1 MTLKIFCPVLVA
13 AALCCFLRADDDP
26 TGDRKRVMPNYY
38 GSTGVFNLFD
48 PDTLRTLDY
57 VGGPQFHQYHRDPL
71 DLRVRHLMLG
81 TSFGLM
87 DRLELFLSWYAATE
101 VKRRDLSAPI
111 FTQGVEL
118 APFDQYDRLAREPFP
133 PPPFDYY
140 PGFAFLAHKTGR
152 DNSDGFV
159 GLKYNL
165 MSERRGDPFGLAVIG
180 QMKFNTE
187 REMRVLFRG
196 TRSGT
201 TDGGPKVAAS
211 KRFGRLKLLT
221 THGVIFTGDAIYP
234 FGRQFPIPNE
244 WQSAVGASYDL
255 TERLRVTGE
264 FYSLTFWGSRIPSI
278 HEVNPR
284 DLSVG
289 VQYFPWD
296 SLGLTAGYRRF
307 LNPLYKDSS
316 HNGFMFGFHVRKV
329 FRFLARD

>member
-1 MTLKIFCPVLVA
+1 MKAKILFLALMLVA
-13 AALCCFLRADDDP
+13 VPSAARAQDDP
-26 TGDRKRVMPNYY
+26 DMDRKRVMPNYY
-38 GSTGVFNLFD
+38 GSTGFFDLFD

-81 TSFGLM
+81 AAFGLM
-87 DRLELFLSWYAATE
+87 DRLEFFISWYAATE
-101 VKRRDLSAPI
+101 VKRRNLSAPI

-118 APFDQYDRLAREPFP
+118 APFDQYNRLSQDPFP

-140 PGFAFLAHKTGR
+140 PSFAFLAHKTGR
-152 DNSDGFV
+152 DNSDGFT

-165 MSERRGDPFGLAVIG
+165 LSERRGDPLGLAVIG

-201 TDGGPKVAAS
+201 TDGGVKFAAS
-211 KRFGRLKLLT
+211 KKIGRLKLLT
-221 THGVIFTGDAIYP
+221 SHGVIFTGDAIYP

-244 WQSAVGASYDL
+244 WQSAVGATYNLSEKL
-255 TERLRVTGE
+255 KVTGE

-284 DLSVG
+284 DLSIG

-296 SLGLTAGYRRF
+296 SLGFTAGYRRY
-307 LNPLYKDSS
+307 LNPLYDESS
-316 HNGFMFGFHVRKV
+316 HNGIVFGFHVRKV